1 MNITCDVIKDLLPL
15 YVEDISSNDTRKLVE
30 EHIASCEI
38 CKKELVKLQTP
49 KDFSL
54 DAPSLPLK
62 KLQTTLLKKKY
73 LTILFS
79 VSITL
84 LVLVITMGYLTTP
97 EYIPYSEQPITIT
110 KTNSDFV
117 SVHLEIP
124 DTKYDI
130 SKYRSEDSSGY
141 IYSISVWSSIWNRSR
156 SNRGQSDFILN
167 PNGEPVSSV
176 YFCSNDGNENIL
188 IYGND
193 QNPNGGIITLPRLVL
208 SYYFFIAVLMASI
221 LGGILFLFRQ
231 NQKVKATM
239 FKLFALPI
247 SYILGHVC
255 MKGFSFLSFSIAH
268 DFYSI
273 LLAMIPIY
281 CIILI
286 GEKLLIRR
294 KLN

>member
-15 YVEDISSNDTRKLVE
+15 YVEDISSDDTRKLVE
-30 EHIASCEI
+30 EHIASCET

-124 DTKYDI
+124 DTRYDI

-176 YFCSNDGNENIL
+176 YFCSNDGNEDIL

-221 LGGILFLFRQ
+221 LGGILFLLRQ
-231 NQKVKATM
+231 NQKVRPIV
-239 FKLFALPI
+239 FKFFALPI
-247 SYILGHVC
+247 SYILASIC
-255 MKGFSFLSFSIAH
+255 MKGFSFTSYSILH

-286 GEKLLIRR
+286 GEKLLIHR
-294 KLN
+294 K